1 MDPVA
6 NKAIAR
12 RYFSEMVDKRS
23 DKLLEELWTE
33 DCVVHRPEVS
43 ATIKGREAFRQAFNR
58 VVGPYSEFRTT
69 IHELVAENEL
79 VVCHLSHR
87 VVHSG
92 GDWTSRL
99 GSHAVAAG
107 KVVTWPS
114 LTMFRIQDGKIAE
127 EWVCRDEL
135 GMLMQLGVVRPSK

>member
-1 MDPVA
+1 MDVEA

-12 RYFSEMVDKRS
+12 RYFSEMVDQRS

-33 DCVVHRPEVS
+33 DCIVHRPEVS

-58 VVGPYSEFRTT
+58 VVGPYSEFKTT
-69 IHELVAENEL
+69 IHDLVADNDH

-87 VVHSG
+87 VIHRG
-92 GDWTSRL
+92 GEWTSRL
-99 GSHAVAAG
+99 GSHSVAAG
-107 KVVTWPS
+107 QVVTWPA
-114 LTMFRIQDGKIAE
+114 LTMFRIRDGKIAE

-135 GMLMQLGVVRPSK
+135 GMLLQLGVVTRSK

>member
-1 MDPVA
+1 MHPAA
-6 NKAIAR
+6 NKTIAR

-58 VVGPYSEFRTT
+58 VVGPYSDFQTT
-69 IHELVAENEL
+69 IHEIVAENDL
-79 VVCHLSHR
+79 VVCYLSHR
-87 VVHSG
+87 VVQRG
-92 GDWTSRL
+92 GEWASRL

-107 KVVTWPS
+107 KVVTWQS
-114 LTMFRIQDGKIAE
+114 ITMFRIRDGKIAE
-127 EWVCRDEL
+127 ERVCRDEL
-135 GMLMQLGVVRPSK
+135 GMLMQLGVVTPLK